1 MSTVKIKDK
10 EFSIFI
16 PETQILEAIQRLANK
31 INEEMEGKNPLFVGI
46 LNGSFMFA
54 GDLMKCIKTNCEIS
68 FIKVAS
74 YSGTSSS
81 GEVKQLIGFNDSIK
95 GRNVVILEDIVD
107 TGVTLEN
114 IINQLKEH
122 EPADVR
128 LATLLYKPAAFRKT
142 FKIDYV
148 AMEIPNDFIV
158 GYGLDYDGYGR
169 NLRDIYK
176 IVE

>member
-54 GDLMKCIKTNCEIS
+54 GDLMKCINTNCEIS